1 MVFEILETGRKN
13 AKTGAELCERLQI
26 TKRELGRAI
35 ETERRAG
42 RPICSTS
49 DSTRPGYYIAAT
61 RDEMRLF
68 CNSLMKRAG
77 EIQKTR
83 RACADTIER
92 LPEGGRTHEQQQ
104 EPSGKR

>member
-13 AKTGAELCERLQI
+13 AKTGAELCERLEVGR
-26 TKRELGRAI
+26 RELGRII

-42 RPICSTS
+42 HPICSTS
-49 DSTRPGYYIAAT
+49 NSKKPGYFLAAT
-61 RDEMRLF
+61 ADEMRIF

-83 RACADTIER
+83 RACAETIEK
-92 LPEGGRTHEQQQ
+92 LPEPEGGRSNEQ
-104 EPSGKR
+104 

>member
-1 MVFEILETGRKN
+1 MVFEILETGRQN
-13 AKTGAELCERLQI
+13 AKTGRELCDKLHI

-35 ETERRAG
+35 ESERRAG

-49 DSTRPGYYIAAT
+49 DSTKPGYFIAAN

-68 CNSLMKRAG
+68 CNSLSKRAG

-83 RACADTIER
+83 RACADTIDG
-92 LPEGGRTHEQQQ
+92 LPERRRAEA
-104 EPSGKR
+104 

>member
-49 DSTRPGYYIAAT
+49 DSTKPGYFIAEN